1 MNIRFKS
8 RFLAMLVVV
17 ETYVAGG
24 ESAPGWFA
32 RVSWQAKLAGI
43 VVLAYVVMLFT
54 LYLRL
59 KHLPGP
65 YYGGDL
71 YAHHG
76 FALNYIA
83 NGFWSDPY
91 FVGHYSFYPWLGN
104 YLFIF
109 LSVLPGVSLMQ
120 AENFVGILTT
130 ILSAFAF
137 WLLGMQVFKNRT
149 WALVLVLL
157 SLATRGI
164 PSGAPNLVP
173 WMITI
178 PFWFAFWLKAEET
191 KLLRDKLLAGLF
203 IGLTSLSHV
212 AFFLSGISIFF
223 FTIIIE
229 ILLKPNKKQAIS
241 DGIKLYGPM
250 VLTGFLVSLL
260 FYGPIIVNYQ
270 AKSLNPL
277 FEYNGPAVE
286 TLGIGWA
293 LKTILNTT
301 FNFGSV
307 LLSILTVLT
316 VLGLLLCIVNFGKKQ
331 PRHVLLWYV
340 AGALVPLHHL
350 VTRPLLGRW
359 VLPGHLWGIALP
371 MLIFAVYGIRAI
383 TQHAESRW
391 PQANVPRVMLVL
403 VLLFGAVFTVH
414 YYNEYRNDR
423 WTQFGEKLEPMT
435 QAWLAVGDW
444 ARNNTDINTV
454 FLAHDETCF
463 AINGVSGRKCVF
475 VRRTHA
481 NYFVDVEQRYADGA
495 VIFYGNNKL
504 VTQKLLQDYDVDY
517 VMLDAVMMQQP
528 FLVDA
533 KFEDYLRQN
542 NVSFSKVQARK
553 DPADANARV
562 FELLAVPMQSLNKE
576 LESRLSES
584 AVFNVN
590 GQPVLRVFEVNRE

>member
-1 MNIRFKS
+1 MP
-8 RFLAMLVVV
+8 VVV

-24 ESAPGWFA
+24 ESAPNWFA
-32 RVSWQAKLAGI
+32 RVSWQAKLAGA
-43 VVLAYVVMLFT
+43 VVLVYAVMLFT

-76 FALNYIA
+76 FALNYIS
-83 NGFWSDPY
+83 NGFWTDPY
-91 FVGHYSFYPWLGN
+91 FAGNYAFYPWLGN
-104 YLFIF
+104 YLFIL

-120 AENFVGILTT
+120 AENFVGIITT

-191 KLLRDKLLAGLF
+191 KSLRDKLLAGLF
-203 IGLTSLSHV
+203 MGLTSLSHV

-223 FTIIIE
+223 FTIIVE
-229 ILLKPNKKQAIS
+229 ALLKPNKKQAAVE
-241 DGIKLYGPM
+241 GVRTYGPM
-250 VLTGFLVSLL
+250 VLAGFLVSLL

-270 AKSLNPL
+270 AKTLNPL

-286 TLGIGWA
+286 TLGVDWA
-293 LKTILNTT
+293 LKTVLNST
-301 FNFGSV
+301 FNFSSG
-307 LLSILTVLT
+307 LLSVLTVLT
-316 VLGLLLCIVNFGKKQ
+316 VIGLLLCVVNFGKKQ
-331 PRHVLLWYV
+331 PRYVLWWYL
-340 AGALVPLHHL
+340 AGALVPMHHL
-350 VTRPLLGRW
+350 ITRPLLGRW

-371 MLIFAVYGIRAI
+371 MLVFAVFGIRALA
-383 TQHAESRW
+383 QYAESKW
-391 PQANVPRVMLVL
+391 PNANIPRVMLTL
-403 VLLFGAVFTVH
+403 ILIFSLAFTVN
-414 YYNEYRNDR
+414 YYNEYRADR
-423 WTQFGEKLEPMT
+423 WTQFGESRDAMT
-435 QAWLAVGDW
+435 QAWLALGEW
-444 ARNNTDINTV
+444 ARNSTGINAV

-463 AINGVSGRKCVF
+463 AVNGVSGRKCVF

-481 NYFVDVEQRYADGA
+481 NYFVDIEQRYADGA
-495 VIFYGNNKL
+495 VLLYGNNKL
-504 VTQKLLQDYDVDY
+504 VTQKLLDDYQVEY
-517 VMLDAVMMQQP
+517 VALDAVMMQQP

-533 KFEDYLRQN
+533 KFEEYLSQN
-542 NVSFSKVQARK
+542 SVSFSKVQARK

-562 FELLAVPMQSLNKE
+562 FELLAVPLQPLNKE
-576 LESRLSES
+576 LESRMKDT

-590 GQPVLRVFEVNRE
+590 GQPVLRVFKVGKD